1 MPGVFM
7 LQEVT
12 AVPMFLS
19 PLARQ
24 LVSSLDAEPQR
35 WQRSGRTLVRDDGVE
50 LQFIH
55 PYARKITRPRLVS
68 PRRVAFGGLEGYVV
82 RRAIRSWLHRPI

>member
-1 MPGVFM
+1 
-7 LQEVT
+7 
-12 AVPMFLS
+12 MFLS

-35 WQRSGRTLVRDDGVE
+35 WQRSGRHLVRDDGVA

-55 PYARKITRPRLVS
+55 PYERKVSRPRLVN
-68 PRRVAFGGLEGYVV
+68 PRNVAFGGLEAYVV